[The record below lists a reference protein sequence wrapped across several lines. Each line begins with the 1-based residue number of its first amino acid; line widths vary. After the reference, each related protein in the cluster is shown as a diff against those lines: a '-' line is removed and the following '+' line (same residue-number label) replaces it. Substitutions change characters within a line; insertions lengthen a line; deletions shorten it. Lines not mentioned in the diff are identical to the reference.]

1 MSDQVN
7 TAFVQQYTTNVS
19 HLLQQRGSKFRDAV
33 MTSTATGKAAKAVEQ
48 VGAVNA
54 VKRTTRHADTPLIS
68 TPHDARWVFPVDYE
82 WADLID
88 DQDKVRML
96 VNPQSPYAVNGAYA
110 IGRAI
115 DDEIIGALYATSKTG
130 ENGTGTEAWSGQ
142 TVTTMA
148 GTADPAM
155 VLAGLLAAKEKLME
169 AEVDVENDPIY
180 CAISAQQ
187 HSDLLQ
193 IDQARS
199 ADYVDRKVLVDG
211 LITRFLGIN
220 FIVTERLPVDGSTDR
235 RCFMW
240 AKSGM
245 HLCIWND
252 LTTKI
257 SEREDKSYA
266 TQVYVKATIG
276 STRLEL
282 GKVVEMTVHES

>member
-1 MSDQVN
+1 MSDQANV
-7 TAFVQQYTTNVS
+7 AFVQQYATNVA
-19 HLLQQRGSKFRDAV
+19 HLLQQRGSKLRDAV
-33 MTSTATGKAAKAVEQ
+33 STSTATGKAAKAVEQ

-54 VKRTTRHADTPLIS
+54 VKRTTRHGDTPLIS

-88 DQDKVRML
+88 DQDRVRML
-96 VNPQSPYAVNGAYA
+96 INPQSPYAVNGAYA

-115 DDEIIGALYATSKTG
+115 DDEIIAALYATSKTG
-130 ENGTGTEAWSGQ
+130 ENGTGTEAFSGQ
-142 TVTTMA
+142 TITTDA
-148 GTADPAM
+148 AQAM
-155 VLAGLLAAKEKLME
+155 SLAALLNAREKLME

-187 HSDLLQ
+187 HSDLLNL
-193 IDQARS
+193 DQARS
-199 ADYVDRKVLVDG
+199 VDYVNKKVMVDG
-211 LITRFLGIN
+211 LISQFLGIN
-220 FIVTERLPVDGSTDR
+220 FIVTERLPVDGSSDR

-240 AKSGM
+240 AKSGV
-245 HLCIWND
+245 HLCTWND

-276 STRLEL
+276 ATRLEL
-282 GKVVEMTVHES
+282 GKVVQLTTHEA

>member
-1 MSDQVN
+1 MSDQANV
-7 TAFVQQYTTNVS
+7 AFVQQYATNVA
-19 HLLQQRGSKFRDAV
+19 HLLQQRGSKLRDAV
-33 MTSTATGKAAKAVEQ
+33 STSTATGKAAKAVEQ

-54 VKRTTRHADTPLIS
+54 VKRTTRHGDTPLIS

-88 DQDKVRML
+88 DQDRVRML
-96 VNPQSPYAVNGAYA
+96 INPQSPYAVNGAYA

-115 DDEIIGALYATSKTG
+115 DDEIISALYATSKTG
-130 ENGTGTEAWSGQ
+130 ENGTGTEAFSSDQ
-142 TVTTMA
+142 IVTTDAAQAMSL
-148 GTADPAM
+148 PA
-155 VLAGLLAAKEKLME
+155 LLNAREKLME

-187 HSDLLQ
+187 HSDLLNL
-193 IDQARS
+193 DQARS
-199 ADYVDRKVLVDG
+199 IDYVNKKVMVDG
-211 LITRFLGIN
+211 LISQFLGIN
-220 FIVTERLPVDGSTDR
+220 FIVTERLPVDGSSDR

-240 AKSGM
+240 AKSGV
-245 HLCIWND
+245 HLCTWND

-276 STRLEL
+276 ATRLEL
-282 GKVVEMTVHES
+282 GKVVQLTTHEA

>member
-1 MSDQVN
+1 MSDQANV
-7 TAFVQQYTTNVS
+7 AFVQQYATNVA
-19 HLLQQRGSKFRDAV
+19 HLLQQRGSKLRDAV
-33 MTSTATGKAAKAVEQ
+33 STSTATGKAAKAVEQ

-54 VKRTTRHADTPLIS
+54 VKRTTRHGDTPLIS

-88 DQDKVRML
+88 DQDRVRML
-96 VNPQSPYAVNGAYA
+96 INPQSPYAVNGAYA

-115 DDEIIGALYATSKTG
+115 DDEIISALYATSKTG
-130 ENGTGTEAWSGQ
+130 ENGTGTEAFSSDQ
-142 TVTTMA
+142 IVTTDAAQAMSL
-148 GTADPAM
+148 PA
-155 VLAGLLAAKEKLME
+155 LLNAREKLME

-187 HSDLLQ
+187 HSDLLNL
-193 IDQARS
+193 DQARS
-199 ADYVDRKVLVDG
+199 VDYVNKKVMVDG
-211 LITRFLGIN
+211 LISQFLGIN
-220 FIVTERLPVDGSTDR
+220 FIVTERLPVDGSSDR

-240 AKSGM
+240 AKSGV
-245 HLCIWND
+245 HLCTWND

-276 STRLEL
+276 ATRLEL
-282 GKVVEMTVHES
+282 GKVVQLTTHEA